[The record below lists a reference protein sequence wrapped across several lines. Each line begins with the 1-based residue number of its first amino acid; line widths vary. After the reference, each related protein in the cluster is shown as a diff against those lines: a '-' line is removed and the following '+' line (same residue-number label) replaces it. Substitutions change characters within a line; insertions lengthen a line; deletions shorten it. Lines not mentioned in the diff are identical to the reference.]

1 MITLIETG
9 KQINRQIQDGEIMNA
24 VSQVNNMADFMR
36 LVSAA
41 RTRNSGLVSGTVR
54 NAAQSPR
61 PMSFQNVARSGGMAA
76 YSNTRHVVRNEAAE
90 TNANQQAARALG
102 TKFDAYA

>member
-1 MITLIETG
+1 
-9 KQINRQIQDGEIMNA
+9 MNSVA
-24 VSQVNNMADFMR
+24 QVNNLAQFMN

-41 RTRNSGLVSGTVR
+41 RTRNSGLVNGAVH

-61 PMSFQNVARSGGMAA
+61 PMSFQNVARSSGGTAA
-76 YSNTRHVVRNEAAE
+76 YSNTRQVVKNAPAE
-90 TNANQQAARALG
+90 TNANPQNQTRVLG